1 MSRKRIEN
9 NISFDERN
17 RLYYVTFHYGMDANG
32 KRVKKTKTYDTHI
45 AAAQALQIFEMKKAR
60 HEIAIPTELTVG
72 MWLEQWL
79 AEVVAPNRARS
90 TAYGYGNMIKNHLKP
105 ALGSTVLQELSPQ
118 QIQAYYLAKRAEG
131 LSSNTVHKHHQLLF
145 TALEF
150 AVKQEVLGR
159 NPARLVEAPVKERPH
174 HTFYTTDQLRALFH
188 AVQGMPLEPAVKL
201 AGYLGLRRS
210 EICGLKWENVDL
222 EQGIITI
229 CAART
234 TVGGVTINKGPKTN
248 SSVRTLGISGMN
260 ELEEL
265 LGAMRADHAERRLK
279 NPNFNPEGY
288 VLVHSNGQPYA
299 PDYVS
304 AWFTKFV
311 SDQGLPYLTLHGLR
325 HSFASA
331 ANELHIPMFKIS
343 KALGH
348 SNTTVTSQVYTH
360 LFDDT
365 QNEVLSQVA
374 SAIEMGRKDD
384 QMSLF

>member
-9 NISFDERN
+9 NISYDERK
-17 RLYYVTFHYGMDANG
+17 RLYYVTFNYGIDVNG

-60 HEIAIPTELTVG
+60 HEIVIPTELTVG
-72 MWLEQWL
+72 MWLERWL
-79 AEVVAPNRARS
+79 TEVVEPNRARS
-90 TAYGYGNMIKNHLKP
+90 TTYGYKNMIKNHIGP
-105 ALGSTVLQELSPQ
+105 ALGKIVLQELTPQ
-118 QIQAYYLAKRAEG
+118 QIQSYYLNMRGQG
-131 LSSNTVHKHHQLLF
+131 LSGNTVHKHHQLLF
-145 TALEF
+145 TALDC
-150 AVKQEVLGR
+150 AVRQEVLSR
-159 NPARLVEAPVKERPH
+159 NPARRVEAPAKEPPK
-174 HTFYTTDQLRALFH
+174 HTFYTTEQLRMLFH
-188 AVQGMPLEPAVKL
+188 AVRGVPLEPAVKL

-222 EQGIITI
+222 ENGTIAI

-248 SSVRTLGISGMN
+248 SSVRTLGIAGLSD
-260 ELEEL
+260 LEEML
-265 LGAMRADHAERRLK
+265 RSMKADQEERRRLK
-279 NPNFNPEGY
+279 PRFNPEGF
-288 VLVHSNGQPYA
+288 VLVHSNGQPYS

-304 AWFTKFV
+304 GWFTKFV
-311 SDQGLPYLTLHGLR
+311 QENGLPYLTLHGLR

-348 SNTTVTSQVYTH
+348 SNTSVTSQVYTH

-365 QNEVLSQVA
+365 QHEVLTQVA
-374 SAIEMGRKDD
+374 SAIDSGTSSD
-384 QMSLF
+384 QMTLF